1 MNKQRD
7 FSMSFSLAIFD
18 LDGTLLDTVGD
29 IGNAANRVL
38 IEAGH
43 SPHPLS
49 AYRRFVG
56 SGVAVLFERAL
67 PKESVTP
74 NVIDHC
80 ISNFEREYEA
90 CWNRETV
97 PYDGMG
103 DLLDRFSSLGLRL
116 SVLSNKP
123 DSFAKKCVREYFS
136 DYRFEPTLGQRP
148 DVPRKPD
155 PAAVRE
161 IMEYHQV
168 VAEQV
173 FFVGD
178 SEIDIQTAQNAGVF
192 SIGVSWG
199 YRPAS
204 ALVDQGVDLL
214 AEEPGD
220 LLSFVEE
227 NT

>member
-1 MNKQRD
+1 
-7 FSMSFSLAIFD
+7 MSFSLAIFD

-29 IGNAANRVL
+29 IGSAANRVL
-38 IEAGH
+38 IEAGYP
-43 SPHPLS
+43 PHPLT
-49 AYRRFVG
+49 AYRQFVG

-67 PKESVTP
+67 PKESANP
-74 NVIDHC
+74 YVIDNC
-80 ISNFEREYEA
+80 ISRFEREYET
-90 CWNRETV
+90 CWNRDTV
-97 PYDGMG
+97 PYDGIG
-103 DLLDRFSSLGLRL
+103 DLLDHFLSLGLRL
-116 SVLSNKP
+116 AVLSNKP
-123 DSFAKKCVREYFS
+123 DSFAKKCVREYFT
-136 DYRFEPTLGQRP
+136 DYRFEPILGQRP

-155 PAAVRE
+155 PTAVRE
-161 IMEYHQV
+161 IMQYHQV
-168 VAEQV
+168 GAEQV

-204 ALVDQGVDLL
+204 ALVDMGVDLL

-220 LLSFVEE
+220 LLSFIAE

>member
-1 MNKQRD
+1 
-7 FSMSFSLAIFD
+7 MSFSLAIFD

-29 IGNAANRVL
+29 IGSAANRVL
-38 IEAGH
+38 LAAGY

-49 AYRRFVG
+49 DYHRFVG

-67 PKESVTP
+67 PKESATP
-74 NVIDHC
+74 QVIANC
-80 ISNFEREYEA
+80 VSSFEQEYEA

-97 PYDGMG
+97 PYDGIS
-103 DLLDRFSSLGLRL
+103 DLLDHFSSLGLHL
-116 SVLSNKP
+116 AVLSNKP

-136 DYRFEPTLGQRP
+136 DYRFEPILGQRP

-161 IMEYHQV
+161 IMQYHQV

-178 SEIDIQTAQNAGVF
+178 SEIDIQTAQNAGIF

-199 YRPAS
+199 YRSSS

-214 AEEPGD
+214 VEEPGD
-220 LLSFVEE
+220 LLSFIEE